1 MTTTEQPRTD
11 ACADPLADQGQP
23 LGLLDAALVL
33 QVLTALV
40 GDVLVLGVRVDRDT
54 VRVPVEGLPWP
65 RLLRSVEVSVHCD
78 DDVAAGQVGDRLGL
92 ALTGTRRYASAVDGV
107 QFVES
112 RWTGWLTSRD
122 AASVPLPVSV
132 TATGAHPEP
141 APHPCEDE
149 AGPVEEVA

>member
-1 MTTTEQPRTD
+1 MTTTEHRT
-11 ACADPLADQGQP
+11 AVDPLADQGQP
-23 LGLLDAALVL
+23 LGLLDAARVL
-33 QVLTALV
+33 HVLTALV

-54 VRVPVEGLPWP
+54 IRVPVEGLPWP

-78 DDVAAGQVGDRLGL
+78 DDAAAGQVGNRLGL
-92 ALTGTRRYASAVDGV
+92 IRTGMRRYASAVDGV

-112 RWTGWLTSRD
+112 RWTGWLTTGD

-141 APHPCEDE
+141 APRPCGDE
-149 AGPVEEVA
+149 AGPVEAVA